1 VTTQTRTQTQ
11 TQAIH
16 LFGIRHHG
24 PGCAR
29 ALAEALERLAPDIVL
44 VEGPPDAHD
53 VLPLLT
59 SPAMTPPVA
68 LLIYTPDAPSHAVY
82 YPFTTFS
89 PEWQALRYALT
100 HGLPARFIDLPQSA
114 RLAQQIAAEASETRE
129 EPGEPE
135 RLPMADGAVDLVAE
149 AAPDT
154 LETRD
159 TPTSEATII
168 DAPTA
173 RDDPLA
179 LLAEAAGYTDHELWW
194 EREVEQRQDANDLFA
209 GILEAMTALRSDLAP
224 KDEEEALREAQMRQG
239 IRAAEREGFSRIA
252 VVCGA
257 WHTPALAQRDG
268 ANDAKGDAA
277 LLSKLPKVKVAA
289 TWIPW
294 TNSRLSWRSG
304 YGAGVGSPGWYE
316 HLWTTSDRM
325 GARWLAKAAHLLRGE
340 GLDVSSASVIEAV
353 RLTEALAALRDLPMP
368 GLDEMHEAT
377 LTVLCNGEEAP
388 MALIREK
395 LEIGEHLGAVPPE
408 TPAVP
413 LQRDLEARQRRLH
426 MNVSADAELMKLDLR
441 DKRKPTHLPRSRL
454 LHALQLLNIHWGELG
469 HVSSNV
475 KGTFHENW
483 RVQWQPEFAVAIIEA
498 NVWGNTIES
507 AATAAVRASAASAEH
522 LADLTE
528 LLDQAML
535 ADLPDA
541 VDDLLAHIQA
551 RAAISGDVRRLMDA
565 LPPLARVAR
574 YGDVRGTRAERVTP
588 VIENLYARIV
598 VGLSAACAS
607 LDDDA
612 ANEMMESIE
621 HAQQAMNTLQRDD
634 LRAAWQGALRAV
646 MERNG
651 AHGLVR
657 GRCCR
662 LLLEQ
667 RALDEDELR
676 RLAGLTL
683 SPATPTAEAAAWVA
697 GVLRGGA
704 QMMLAQD
711 GLWLALDSWLAALDG
726 ETFVALLPLLRRAF
740 ADFEAPARSMM
751 GEKVKRLHY
760 AETADGVAGAGGAPG
775 AIVEERARRVLP
787 VLAQVLGVSY
797 DDADN

>member
-1 VTTQTRTQTQ
+1 MTTQIETKTQTQ
-11 TQAIH
+11 TQTIH

-29 ALAEALERLAPDIVL
+29 ALAEALERLAPDTVL

-68 LLIYTPDAPSHAVY
+68 LLIYTPDAPKHAVY
-82 YPFTTFS
+82 YPFTSFS
-89 PEWQALRYALT
+89 PEWQALRYALN
-100 HGLPARFIDLPQSA
+100 HDIPARFIDLPQSI
-114 RLAQQIAAEASETRE
+114 RLAQEIAAEASELPDAPET
-129 EPGEPE
+129 PDEPE
-135 RLPMADGAVDLVAE
+135 RLPVADVAATAE
-149 AAPDT
+149 PDT
-154 LETRD
+154 PD
-159 TPTSEATII
+159 TPVRQMVGA
-168 DAPTA
+168 DAPTV

-194 EREVEQRQDANDLFA
+194 EREVEQRQNANDLFD

-224 KDEEEALREAQMRQG
+224 KDEEEALREAHMRQS

-268 ANDAKGDAA
+268 AKGDAA
-277 LLSKLPKVKVAA
+277 LLSKLPRVKVAA

-368 GLDEMHEAT
+368 GLAEMHEAT

-413 LQRDLEARQRRLH
+413 LQRDLEARQRRLRFPP
-426 MNVSADAELMKLDLR
+426 SADHKDYDLDLR
-441 DKRKPTHLPRSRL
+441 NENDRARSRL
-454 LHALQLLNIHWGELG
+454 LHALRLLNIPWGEQREAWNKL
-469 HVSSNV
+469 
-475 KGTFHENW
+475 GTFHEYW

-507 AATAAVRASAASAEH
+507 AATAAMRARAAKAEH
-522 LADLTE
+522 LAELTD
-528 LLDQAML
+528 LLDRAIL
-535 ADLPDA
+535 ADLPGA
-541 VDDLLAHIQA
+541 VDDLLTHIQA
-551 RAAISGDVRRLMDA
+551 RAAVSGDVRRLMDA

-621 HAQQAMNTLQRDD
+621 RAQQAMDTLQRDG
-634 LRAAWQGALRAV
+634 LRPAWQGALRAV

-711 GLWLALDSWLAALDG
+711 GLWLALDGWLAALDG

-740 ADFEAPARSMM
+740 ADFEAPARRTM
-751 GEKVKRLHY
+751 GEKVKRLHH
-760 AETADGVAGAGGAPG
+760 AETAGETGGVTGKTGAV
-775 AIVEERARRVLP
+775 VEERARRVLP

-797 DDADN
+797 DDANN

>member
-1 VTTQTRTQTQ
+1 MTTQTQ
-11 TQAIH
+11 TQTQIQTQTIH

-29 ALAEALERLAPDIVL
+29 ALAEALERLTPDIVL

-53 VLPLLT
+53 ALPLLT

-68 LLIYTPDAPSHAVY
+68 LLIYTPDAPKHAVY
-82 YPFTTFS
+82 YPFTSFS
-89 PEWQALRYALT
+89 PEWQALRYALS
-100 HGLPARFIDLPQSA
+100 HDIPARFIDLPQSI
-114 RLAQQIAAEASETRE
+114 RLAQEIAAEVAASEASE
-129 EPGEPE
+129 APPSPMAPNEPE
-135 RLPMADGAVDLVAE
+135 RLPVADGAVDLVAE
-149 AAPDT
+149 APPDAPA
-154 LETRD
+154 
-159 TPTSEATII
+159 SEAPER
-168 DAPTA
+168 DAPTV

-194 EREVEQRQDANDLFA
+194 EREVEQRQNANDLFD

-239 IRAAEREGFSRIA
+239 IRTAEREGFSRIA

-257 WHTPALAQRDG
+257 WHTPALAQRD
-268 ANDAKGDAA
+268 NAKGDAA
-277 LLSKLPKVKVAA
+277 LLSKLPRVKVAA

-316 HLWTTSDRM
+316 HLWTTSDRV
-325 GARWLAKAAHLLRGE
+325 GARWLTKAAQLLRGE

-353 RLTEALAALRDLPMP
+353 RLAEALAALRDLPTP
-368 GLDEMHEAT
+368 GLAEMHEAT

-388 MALIREK
+388 MALIREQ
-395 LEIGEHLGAVPPE
+395 LEIGEQLGAVPPE

-413 LQRDLEARQRRLH
+413 LQRDLEARQRRLRLPPA
-426 MNVSADAELMKLDLR
+426 ADHKDYDLDLR
-441 DKRKPTHLPRSRL
+441 NETDRARSRL
-454 LHALQLLNIHWGELG
+454 FHALRLLNIPWGEPQQAWNKL
-469 HVSSNV
+469 
-475 KGTFHENW
+475 GTFHEYW

-507 AATAAVRASAASAEH
+507 AATAAVRASAAQAEH
-522 LADLTE
+522 LAELTD
-528 LLDQAML
+528 LLDRAIL

-541 VDDLLAHIQA
+541 VDDLLAAIQA

-574 YGDVRGTRAERVTP
+574 YGDVRGTRAEQVTP
-588 VIENLYARIV
+588 VIENLHARIV

-612 ANEMMESIE
+612 ALEMMESIE
-621 HAQQAMNTLQRDD
+621 HAQQAMDMLQRDD
-634 LRAAWQGALRAV
+634 LRPAWQGALRAV

-651 AHGLVR
+651 AHGLAR

-667 RALDEDELR
+667 RVVDEEELR

-711 GLWLALDSWLAALDG
+711 GLWLALDSWLVALDG

-740 ADFEAPARSMM
+740 AEFEPPARRMM
-751 GEKVKRLHY
+751 GEKVRRLHHT
-760 AETADGVAGAGGAPG
+760 ETAGNAPDGTDAADAV
-775 AIVEERARRVLP
+775 VKERARRVLP
-787 VLAQVLGVSY
+787 VLARALGVSY
-797 DDADN
+797 DDAEN